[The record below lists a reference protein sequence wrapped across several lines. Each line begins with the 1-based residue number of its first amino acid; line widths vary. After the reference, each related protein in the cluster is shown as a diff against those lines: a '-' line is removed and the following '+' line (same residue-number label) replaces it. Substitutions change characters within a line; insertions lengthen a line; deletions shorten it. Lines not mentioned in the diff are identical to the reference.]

1 MLGMVLKQ
9 LCRTDNKGMVLQQLY
24 KNELVI
30 VSELVSELVIQLCS
44 Y

>member
-1 MLGMVLKQ
+1 ML
-9 LCRTDNKGMVLQQLY
+9 GMVLQQLY